1 MFKEFKEFALKGN
14 ALELAVG
21 VVIGTAFQTIVKS
34 LVNDIIMPLFSA
46 LIGNVDYSEWT
57 WTIGNTTIPYGSFIS
72 AIINFLLIA
81 FSLFLVV
88 RYINKINK
96 QIEEAKKQNAEK
108 IEKSKMEKAK
118 RIEELRKKNKLFDMF
133 TKTFSSEEK
142 QEESQELEATTKL
155 CPYCL
160 SEIHIKAI
168 RCSHCTSKLEE
179 EK

>member
-21 VVIGTAFQTIVKS
+21 VIIGTAFQTIVKS

-46 LIGNVDYSEWT
+46 LIGNVDFSEWVL
-57 WTIGNTTIPYGSFIS
+57 TIGNTKVPYGSFIS
-72 AIINFLLIA
+72 SIVNFILIA

-88 RYINKINK
+88 RYINKVNK
-96 QIEEAKKQNAEK
+96 QIEEAKKENAKK
-108 IEKSKMEKAK
+108 IEKAKMESAK

-133 TKTFSSEEK
+133 SKTFSSEEK
-142 QEESQELEATTKL
+142 KEENTETEATTKL
-155 CPYCL
+155 CPYCF

-168 RCSHCTSKLEE
+168 RCPHCTSKLEE
-179 EK
+179 